1 MEQAAEVSAVLLR
14 FVRGGYDHA
23 TLHVNFS

>member
-14 FVRGGYDHA
+14 FVRSGHDHA
-23 TLHVNFS
+23 TLRINFS